1 MRQIAFF
8 RFTETDARILLSAHG
23 LHGFEVDHL
32 QNESADEQKEKAKPG
47 ESKLK
52 NQEGELTTDYTDFTD
67 LKVKTVS

>member
-47 ESKLK
+47 ERMTSKLK
-52 NQEGELTTDYTDFTD
+52 N
-67 LKVKTVS
+67 